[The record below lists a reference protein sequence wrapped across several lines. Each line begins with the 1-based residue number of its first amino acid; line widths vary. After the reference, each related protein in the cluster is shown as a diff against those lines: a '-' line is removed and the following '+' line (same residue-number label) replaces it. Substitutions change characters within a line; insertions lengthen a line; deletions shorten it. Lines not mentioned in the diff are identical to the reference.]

1 MTVDVEKLHA
11 ARRNAANE
19 IQTLLDEVDARS
31 DKEMS
36 AEDQA
41 KYDRLNSEYDRRS
54 RQIEI
59 ALEDLEV
66 SKRFNEVF
74 SKKVEPETAGESATE
89 ASLRKFLAGES
100 RAVDFRLEQ
109 RDITKLS
116 AGAGA
121 DTVPTGMASQLW
133 AHLIEVSGVM
143 QARPTIIR
151 TASGE
156 AIEFPTTTSHGTAAL
171 TTEAAAIAEADP
183 AFAKRSIPTYKYGE
197 IVQISRELLD
207 DSAVD
212 LVGYLA
218 MKAGRSV
225 GNAFGVHA
233 VTGTG
238 TAQPAGVATRAT
250 VGITGAA
257 SVAGAFSAD
266 NLIDLFYSVISPY
279 RNSASCG
286 WLMRDASVA
295 NVRKLKDTTNQYLW
309 QPAMTVGAPETLLGK
324 PVYTDPNVAAVG
336 LSARSVL
343 FGDMSAYYVRV
354 VQDVRFERS
363 DEFAFNQDL
372 ITFRA
377 VLRAGGELVD
387 QTGAVKAFVGNAA

>member
-1 MTVDVEKLHA
+1 MSVDLEKLHA

-41 KYDRLNSEYDRRS
+41 KFDRLNAEYDRRS

-59 ALEDLEV
+59 ALDDLEV

-74 SKKVEPETAGESATE
+74 SKKIEPEE
-89 ASLRKFLAGES
+89 AAPADAELRKFLKGES
-100 RAVDFRLEQ
+100 RSFDVRVEQ
-109 RDITKLS
+109 RDLSKLS

-121 DTVPTGMASQLW
+121 DTVPVGMSAQLW
-133 AHLIEVSGVM
+133 AHMVEVSGVLR
-143 QARPTIIR
+143 ANPTIIR
-151 TASGE
+151 TNSGE
-156 AIEFPTTTSHGTAAL
+156 AIEFPTTTSHGSAAL
-171 TTEAAAIAEADP
+171 ATEGSGIAENDP
-183 AFAKRSIPTYKYGE
+183 VFAKRSIPVYKYGQ
-197 IVQISRELLD
+197 IVQVSRELID
-207 DSAVD
+207 DTAVD
-212 LVGYLA
+212 LTGYLA
-218 MKAGRSV
+218 MAVGRNL
-225 GNAFGVHA
+225 GNASGTHF

-238 TAQPAGVATRAT
+238 SSQPAGVATRAS
-250 VGITGAA
+250 VGVTGAA
-257 SVAGAFSAD
+257 SVAGAFTAD

-279 RNSASCG
+279 RNSASCA
-286 WLMRDASVA
+286 WLMRDATVA

-309 QPAMTVGAPETLLGK
+309 QPAMSVGAPETLLGK
-324 PVYTDPNVAAVG
+324 PLLTDPNVAAVA

-343 FGDMSAYYVRV
+343 FGDMSAYYVRL
-354 VQDVRFERS
+354 VQDIRFERS
-363 DEFAFNQDL
+363 DDFAFNADL
-372 ITFRA
+372 VTFRA